1 MTPTASTSNTSH
13 LPTNKSGAKERRKQT
28 PSKHPPF
35 VVKQPQ
41 DIAKADIA
49 RAINQYLVRSGFPIS
64 ASSLQQE
71 CERRKIPIDHL
82 MRADSN
88 GDDESITAQQ
98 NLLQLLLLEQ
108 AQNGQSSEAD
118 KPDYE
123 IEKNYHE
130 LQKDYH
136 KVVNIASE
144 LIDCLERL
152 AKGKTIPPQ
161 LLSAISERL
170 SSSTHINNNAK
181 SLKKRSRMAESP
193 AENSSSSTQS
203 RSMSPSPSP
212 KTSSSS
218 KRAIIRPDL
227 SARKQQL
234 KKDALRLSR
243 EQDHLLDSP
252 PSVRSRLKKADSMGN
267 ILVPSDPHTTSH
279 KPVVTS
285 GAVSAGARAKIFAV
299 PSPHSDN
306 NNNNT
311 ALVSSKHSA
320 NTGAKP
326 PIDDIT
332 ANGRNVVVQKQSAKP
347 GHSSLIARQR
357 AASRQSTNGAPTS
370 RNSTTMDVND
380 PSKSIEHPPCPV
392 IQTTQVSSLADC
404 LNYTKI
410 SNHLVMNPSARSSAL
425 LLQALRQ
432 QITRTPSLAVADE
445 NIQQFASKDIL
456 SLRNRKNSVL
466 ATILTQT
473 EPATEPKEELARFL
487 NSIASFRNGRKY
499 LLSIGQGK
507 EMLYQVALALR
518 TKRLTHFAADQS
530 LAALQKLSIRT
541 LVQKELIL
549 SGMIEWLLL
558 NYLDPF
564 LYTSVGNASASQ
576 KPSNLGMEFGT
587 ALLMNL
593 CLNSV
598 VSQSTVIRYKDQLL
612 NLLSHLLTSKNV
624 QLIPYV
630 CGTLY
635 CLLGAHS
642 RFRQAARERD
652 LETILNSQI
661 PKTSSLEV
669 QRQLGVV
676 LAMLKGELEYDRKK
690 KQSDEED
697 EEEDYLE
704 AEIDSTDSVIPTLTE
719 LFGETLLRRKYCSA
733 SSVNQ
738 LPIDSSAKSLK
749 EVEEE
754 SVPGT
759 VPSRRNQNLLV
770 AVPPTRHRRSPQ
782 PNKRRA
788 GVNNSVTSSSVPIQ
802 QRRKDGDYSG
812 DANQSKKRQAVSGA
826 KAQRQYG
833 QKVGDR
839 AVIGHRQQSFADE
852 PYSPVR
858 MVRFQEAVASFVS
871 KSAKTTSKV
880 NKESMI
886 LEESHTPST
895 QSPSIPA
902 EPTPPISK
910 TKHTNS
916 LINEHTS
923 KLASHLDSPKKR
935 VQKPEKHNPTYNKR
949 DAWKD
954 VDIDEPITLLHDY
967 ANQTDLLEESAAL
980 AAVEDKMASTRIPDD
995 ADAQEYVSIFGSRPK
1010 VIRTPDQRQQTN
1022 VTGELSYTAA
1032 AGSRHLIVSHH

>member
-1 MTPTASTSNTSH
+1 
-13 LPTNKSGAKERRKQT
+13 
-28 PSKHPPF
+28 
-35 VVKQPQ
+35 
-41 DIAKADIA
+41 
-49 RAINQYLVRSGFPIS
+49 
-64 ASSLQQE
+64 
-71 CERRKIPIDHL
+71 
-82 MRADSN
+82 
-88 GDDESITAQQ
+88 
-98 NLLQLLLLEQ
+98 
-108 AQNGQSSEAD
+108 
-118 KPDYE
+118 
-123 IEKNYHE
+123 
-130 LQKDYH
+130 
-136 KVVNIASE
+136 
-144 LIDCLERL
+144 
-152 AKGKTIPPQ
+152 
-161 LLSAISERL
+161 
-170 SSSTHINNNAK
+170 
-181 SLKKRSRMAESP
+181 
-193 AENSSSSTQS
+193 
-203 RSMSPSPSP
+203 
-212 KTSSSS
+212 
-218 KRAIIRPDL
+218 
-227 SARKQQL
+227 
-234 KKDALRLSR
+234 
-243 EQDHLLDSP
+243 
-252 PSVRSRLKKADSMGN
+252 
-267 ILVPSDPHTTSH
+267 
-279 KPVVTS
+279 
-285 GAVSAGARAKIFAV
+285 
-299 PSPHSDN
+299 
-306 NNNNT
+306 
-311 ALVSSKHSA
+311 
-320 NTGAKP
+320 
-326 PIDDIT
+326 
-332 ANGRNVVVQKQSAKP
+332 
-347 GHSSLIARQR
+347 
-357 AASRQSTNGAPTS
+357 
-370 RNSTTMDVND
+370 
-380 PSKSIEHPPCPV
+380 
-392 IQTTQVSSLADC
+392 
-404 LNYTKI
+404 
-410 SNHLVMNPSARSSAL
+410 MNPSARSSAL

-530 LAALQKLSIRT
+530 LAALQKLS
-541 LVQKELIL
+541 
-549 SGMIEWLLL
+549 
-558 NYLDPF
+558 
-564 LYTSVGNASASQ
+564 NASASQ

-697 EEEDYLE
+697 EC
-704 AEIDSTDSVIPTLTE
+704 
-719 LFGETLLRRKYCSA
+719 LFNKGEK
-733 SSVNQ
+733 
-738 LPIDSSAKSLK
+738 
-749 EVEEE
+749 
-754 SVPGT
+754 
-759 VPSRRNQNLLV
+759 
-770 AVPPTRHRRSPQ
+770 
-782 PNKRRA
+782 
-788 GVNNSVTSSSVPIQ
+788 
-802 QRRKDGDYSG
+802 GDYSG
-812 DANQSKKRQAVSGA
+812 DANQSKK
-826 KAQRQYG
+826 
-833 QKVGDR
+833 D
-839 AVIGHRQQSFADE
+839 
-852 PYSPVR
+852 
-858 MVRFQEAVASFVS
+858 
-871 KSAKTTSKV
+871 
-880 NKESMI
+880 
-886 LEESHTPST
+886 
-895 QSPSIPA
+895 
-902 EPTPPISK
+902 
-910 TKHTNS
+910 
-916 LINEHTS
+916 
-923 KLASHLDSPKKR
+923 KLHLASPKKR